1 MAKKVPTQYRIKK
14 GTLFLLLFFTGI
26 ADFIQ
31 FALSLLYLTGF
42 LAILGFLISTGITMF
57 VMMGYGLFF
66 LMNGVSPLSGKGA
79 GKKIGAFA
87 GTLLSE
93 NIPIISQFMPSLTL
107 WTFFVVRASRKEDE
121 IRAVELAKKAEE
133 DAKIQMATMQAILR
147 RRQMQEEEFRQ
158 LEQVAA
164 NDAVVAAN
172 DNAPRGRAVSTDRR
186 PIANDNRPPIKRK
199 AA

>member
-1 MAKKVPTQYRIKK
+1 MAKQVPTQYRIKK
-14 GTLFLLLFFTGI
+14 GTFFLLLILVGI

-42 LAILGFLISTGITMF
+42 LAILGFLLSTGITMF
-57 VMMGYGLFF
+57 VMMGYGFFF

-79 GKKIGAFA
+79 GKKLGAFA

-93 NIPIISQFMPSLTL
+93 NIPIFAQFMPSLTL

-133 DAKIQMATMQAILR
+133 DAKIQMATMQALLR

-158 LEQVAA
+158 MERTAA
-164 NDAVVAAN
+164 NDDVLVANEGAS
-172 DNAPRGRAVSTDRR
+172 RGRTVGGDRR
-186 PIANDNRPPIKRK
+186 PVANDNRPPIQRK